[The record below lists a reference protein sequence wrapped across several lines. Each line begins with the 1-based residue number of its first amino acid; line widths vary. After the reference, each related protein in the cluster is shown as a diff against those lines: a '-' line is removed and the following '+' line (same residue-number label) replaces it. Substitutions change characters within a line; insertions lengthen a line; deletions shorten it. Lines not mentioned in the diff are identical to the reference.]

1 MSSIFDDDGSRGKLN
16 RRTLLR
22 CAAWGGAGVVWAL
35 KGGVP
40 RSFSLSDPAAAAEA
54 RSLAFVQISDSHIG
68 FNKEANPDPN
78 ATLAAAIEKVRS
90 LRSRDGLF
98 MLHTGDVSHLSK
110 PEELDTA
117 KQLIGVAGLDV
128 HYVPGEHDVLIDNGS
143 DFFAR
148 FNGAAD
154 RKWYSFDTLGAHFV
168 ALVNVLDLRA
178 GGLGRLG
185 AEQLDWLE
193 KDLRGRSASMPI
205 IIFAHMPLWNLYPE
219 WGWGTDDST
228 QVLSYVKRFG
238 SVTVLN
244 GHVHQVLQK
253 VEGHVS
259 FHTAMSTA
267 FPQPAP
273 GTAPSP
279 GPMKVPTETLRS
291 VLGVR
296 EVTQTSGRG
305 SLAVVDRTL
314 A

>member
-1 MSSIFDDDGSRGKLN
+1 MSSNVDDRSEGRLN

-40 RSFSLSDPAAAAEA
+40 KSFSLIDPAAAAEA

-68 FNKEANPDPN
+68 FDKDANPDPS
-78 ATLAAAIEKVRS
+78 ATLAAAIDKVRA
-90 LRSRDGLF
+90 LESRGGLF
-98 MLHTGDVSHLSK
+98 MLHTGDVSHLSR
-110 PEELDTA
+110 PQELDTA
-117 KQLIGVAGLDV
+117 RQIIATAGLDA
-128 HYVPGEHDVLIDNGS
+128 HYVPGEHDVLVDNGAE
-143 DFFAR
+143 FFAS

-154 RKWYSFDTLGAHFV
+154 RKWYSFDALGAHFV

-185 AEQLDWLE
+185 DEQLAWLE
-193 KDLRGRSASMPI
+193 KDLRGRSASTPLI
-205 IIFAHMPLWNLYPE
+205 VFAHMPLWNVYRE

-228 QVLSYVKRFG
+228 QLLSHVKRFG

-259 FHTAMSTA
+259 FHTGMSTA

-273 GTAPSP
+273 GTASSP
-279 GPMKVPTETLRS
+279 GPMKVPAEELRS

-296 EVTQTSGRG
+296 EITQTRG
-305 SLAVVDRTL
+305 HESLAVVDRTL

>member
-1 MSSIFDDDGSRGKLN
+1 MSSTFDDDTSTGKLN
-16 RRTLLR
+16 RRALLR

-40 RSFSLSDPAAAAEA
+40 RSFSLIDSAAAAEA
-54 RSLAFVQISDSHIG
+54 PNLAFVQISDSHIG
-68 FNKEANPDPN
+68 FNKDANPDPDS
-78 ATLAAAIEKVRS
+78 TLAAAIVKVRA
-90 LRSRDGLF
+90 LPSRGGLF

-117 KQLIGVAGLDV
+117 KQIIGV
-128 HYVPGEHDVLIDNGS
+128 
-143 DFFAR
+143 
-148 FNGAAD
+148 
-154 RKWYSFDTLGAHFV
+154 
-168 ALVNVLDLRA
+168 

-185 AEQLDWLE
+185 DEQLEWLE
-193 KDLRGRSASMPI
+193 KDLRGRSASTPL
-205 IIFAHMPLWNLYPE
+205 IIFTHMPLWNAYPE
-219 WGWGTDDST
+219 WGWGTDDSA
-228 QVLSYVKRFG
+228 QALSYVKRFG

-279 GPMKVPTETLRS
+279 GPMKVPAEVLRT

-296 EVTQTSGRG
+296 EVTETRGHG

>member
-1 MSSIFDDDGSRGKLN
+1 MSSNVDDRSEGRLN

-40 RSFSLSDPAAAAEA
+40 KSFSLIDPAAAAEA
-54 RSLAFVQISDSHIG
+54 RRLAFVQISDSHIG
-68 FNKEANPDPN
+68 FNKDANPDPS
-78 ATLAAAIEKVRS
+78 ATLAAAVDKVRA
-90 LRSRDGLF
+90 LESRGGLF
-98 MLHTGDVSHLSK
+98 MLHTGDVSHLSR
-110 PEELDTA
+110 PQELDTA
-117 KQLIGVAGLDV
+117 RQIIATAGLDA
-128 HYVPGEHDVLIDNGS
+128 HYVPGEHDVLVDNGAE
-143 DFFAR
+143 FFAS

-154 RKWYSFDTLGAHFV
+154 RKWYSFDALGAHFV

-185 AEQLDWLE
+185 DEQLDWLE
-193 KDLRGRSASMPI
+193 KDLRGRSASTPLI
-205 IIFAHMPLWNLYPE
+205 VFAHMPLWNVYPE

-228 QVLSYVKRFG
+228 QLLSHVKRFG

-259 FHTAMSTA
+259 FHTGRSTA

-273 GTAPSP
+273 GTASSP
-279 GPMKVPTETLRS
+279 GPMKVPAEKLRS
-291 VLGVR
+291 VLGVL
-296 EVTQTSGRG
+296 EITQTRGHG

>member
-1 MSSIFDDDGSRGKLN
+1 MSAKVDDDGFKGTLN
-16 RRTLLR
+16 RRRLLR

-40 RSFSLSDPAAAAEA
+40 RSLSLMDAVAAAETA
-54 RSLAFVQISDSHIG
+54 DLKFVQISDSHIG
-68 FNKEANPDPN
+68 FNKDANPDPN
-78 ATLAAAIEKVRS
+78 ATLVAAIDKVTA
-90 LRSRDGLF
+90 LPSRAAF

-110 PEELDTA
+110 PEEFDTA
-117 KQLIGVAGLDV
+117 RQIIGASGLDV
-128 HYVPGEHDVLIDNGS
+128 HYVPGEHDVLIDNGK

-154 RKWYSFDTLGAHFV
+154 RRWYSFDALDAHFI
-168 ALVNVLDLRA
+168 ALVNVLDLQA

-185 AEQLDWLE
+185 DEQLAWLE
-193 KDLRGRSASMPI
+193 KDLRGRSASTPLV
-205 IIFAHMPLWNLYPE
+205 IFTHMPLWNLYPE
-219 WGWGTDDST
+219 WGWGTDDSA
-228 QVLSYVKRFG
+228 QALRYVKRFG

-279 GPMKVPTETLRS
+279 GPMKVPAEVLRS

-296 EVTQTSGRG
+296 EVTETRGLG

>member
-1 MSSIFDDDGSRGKLN
+1 
-16 RRTLLR
+16 
-22 CAAWGGAGVVWAL
+22 
-35 KGGVP
+35 
-40 RSFSLSDPAAAAEA
+40 
-54 RSLAFVQISDSHIG
+54 
-68 FNKEANPDPN
+68 
-78 ATLAAAIEKVRS
+78 
-90 LRSRDGLF
+90 
-98 MLHTGDVSHLSK
+98 
-110 PEELDTA
+110 
-117 KQLIGVAGLDV
+117 
-128 HYVPGEHDVLIDNGS
+128 
-143 DFFAR
+143 
-148 FNGAAD
+148 
-154 RKWYSFDTLGAHFV
+154 
-168 ALVNVLDLRA
+168 
-178 GGLGRLG
+178 
-185 AEQLDWLE
+185 
-193 KDLRGRSASMPI
+193 MPI